1 MKRAIYA
8 GTFDPFTYGHQH
20 IIEKA
25 LTVFDEVIV
34 AVAHNPGKRT
44 LFDVEERR
52 TQVVD
57 SLKSFPNIRVV
68 VIDNEYVADYA
79 AENNIA
85 FLVRR
90 LRDGGDMEFERKLY
104 CGNRLVQSGVES
116 VFLMCDH
123 EMQLISSSA
132 IQQWVGPRGWVKH
145 VRNMVPPPVLRA
157 LITKSMEKRWMAWT
171 EKLGISSNLAA
182 ERFVDL
188 RAQYEGRP
196 FHNLLHVLR
205 MLEAVESGLYPV
217 EDSASVTL
225 AVWYHDYIVESDDKG
240 MKSDRSAEVRSAERV
255 ASDPVWKSMTP
266 RVADLIKATQHTAEA
281 QLRTSDEKII
291 VGVDLLTLALDEPLY
306 QEYVECLRQ
315 EYGWASEADF
325 NKGRAAFLRQMLAKP
340 RLFPGMSC
348 FQRDELKA
356 RDNMQSELDRR
367 ESKGR

>member
-1 MKRAIYA
+1 
-8 GTFDPFTYGHQH
+8 
-20 IIEKA
+20 
-25 LTVFDEVIV
+25 
-34 AVAHNPGKRT
+34 
-44 LFDVEERR
+44 
-52 TQVVD
+52 
-57 SLKSFPNIRVV
+57 
-68 VIDNEYVADYA
+68 
-79 AENNIA
+79 
-85 FLVRR
+85 
-90 LRDGGDMEFERKLY
+90 
-104 CGNRLVQSGVES
+104 
-116 VFLMCDH
+116 
-123 EMQLISSSA
+123 
-132 IQQWVGPRGWVKH
+132 
-145 VRNMVPPPVLRA
+145 
-157 LITKSMEKRWMAWT
+157 
-171 EKLGISSNLAA
+171 
-182 ERFVDL
+182 
-188 RAQYEGRP
+188 
-196 FHNLLHVLR
+196 